1 MLHEWKEGEY
11 ERSDEENFVEPA
23 KEKQETFS
31 WDSSDSDEFINTT
44 KAKAEEEEKKE
55 LREAVRSLALNR
67 SLTDDSTNYSQT
79 MTNFGWASS

>member
-1 MLHEWKEGEY
+1 MHEWKEGEY

-23 KEKQETFS
+23 KEKQDTFS

-44 KAKAEEEEKKE
+44 KSKAEEEEKKE
-55 LREAVRSLALNR
+55 LQEAVRSIALNR